1 MFILFLSLIL
11 SQRGSGKQGW
21 HGSDG
26 WQSTVI
32 KVIVSKLGYVPWYD
46 VFLFKGYALHKNKVL
61 TLQQHLSDES
71 REIKFS
77 KEIFQCWV
85 WRWSV
90 IPPQYQWLTTISNQ
104 IVGEIIYSNHKQLLG
119 KARDTNFNF
128 RKCSQ
133 LLNVQLL
140 LIKATMNDSH
150 KGIPTVNQINLIW
163 QIIIYVHKMAAKC
176 STHT

>member
-1 MFILFLSLIL
+1 MEPRASIKSLCDFANLTSRKNQHRRSSPKKFSPVGMFILFLSLIL

-104 IVGEIIYSNHKQLLG
+104 IVGEIIYSNHK
-119 KARDTNFNF
+119 
-128 RKCSQ
+128 
-133 LLNVQLL
+133 
-140 LIKATMNDSH
+140 
-150 KGIPTVNQINLIW
+150 
-163 QIIIYVHKMAAKC
+163 
-176 STHT
+176 